1 MENLQTIKQRFGI
14 IGNDMNLNR
23 AIEKAI
29 RVAPTDISV
38 LVTGESG
45 VGKEY
50 IPKIIHQLSHRKHA
64 KYIAVNCGAIPEGT
78 IDSELFG
85 HEKGS
90 FTGATQARNGYFEVA
105 DGGTIFLDEVGEL
118 PLTTQVRL
126 LRVLENGEFIK
137 VGSSKVLKT
146 NVRIVA
152 ATNLNMM
159 EAIHK
164 NKFREDLFYRLSTVD
179 INLPPLR
186 KRKDDIHL
194 LFRKFASDFAQKYNM
209 PTIRLEDEALS
220 TLINHPWKGNVRQL
234 RNITEQ
240 ISVIEKNRSISID
253 TLKHYLPDHISNF
266 PALIDNQS
274 KSSDFANEREIL
286 YKVLFDMRND
296 ITDLK
301 KLTLELMQSGAATTN
316 KEEDTQRLIQKI
328 YGNENEDN
336 LVEIIPP
343 KKSDAYQE
351 EPTNYNDKYEDAE
364 TVEETLSLQ
373 EKEYEMIKKALDR
386 NLNKRKF
393 AAKELGISERTLYRK
408 IKQYDL

>member
-1 MENLQTIKQRFGI
+1 MENLQTVKQRFGI
-14 IGNDMNLNR
+14 IGNDPQLNR
-23 AIEKAI
+23 ALEKAI

-45 VGKEY
+45 VGKES

-90 FTGATQARNGYFEVA
+90 FTGATQSRNGYFEVA

-137 VGSSKVLKT
+137 VGSSKVITT

-152 ATNLNMM
+152 ATNINMM

-164 NKFREDLFYRLSTVD
+164 GKFREDLYYRLSTVE
-179 INLPPLR
+179 IHLPALR
-186 KRKDDIHL
+186 KRKEDLHL

-209 PTIRLEDEALS
+209 PTIRLEPEALS
-220 TLINHPWKGNVRQL
+220 VLTNYGWKGNIRQL
-234 RNITEQ
+234 RNVTEQ
-240 ISVIEKNRSISID
+240 ISVIEQKRSISAD
-253 TLKHYLPDHISNF
+253 TLRSYLPDYNSNF
-266 PALIDNQS
+266 PALIEAKQGD
-274 KSSDFANEREIL
+274 SDFSSEREIL

-296 ITDLK
+296 INDLK
-301 KLTLELMQSGAATTN
+301 KLTLELMENGNSNTKGVSP
-316 KEEDTQRLIQKI
+316 KLIQKI
-328 YGNENEDN
+328 YGEDQEVEEN
-336 LVEIIPP
+336 LIEIISPN
-343 KKSDAYQE
+343 KKESYTPDKSYSD
-351 EPTNYNDKYEDAE
+351 TYEDAE
-364 TVEETLSLQ
+364 TIEETLSLQ

-386 NLNKRKF
+386 NQNKRKM

-408 IKQYDL
+408 IKQYNL